1 MPAIQ
6 VEPMDRLRV
15 GRACLR
21 LAASNQTR
29 PMIKLSAALTL
40 ALVAAAMPLTA
51 SQKKPAKPAAKAAA
65 ARPLPTEF
73 MGVEIGSTFS
83 MPECSTE
90 DRGYGLPKSYAFED
104 KQAVR
109 PCWNAL
115 APDADYGR
123 PKGENYTVEFMP
135 PAGKRPPG
143 VVTSSALVVNGKIEG
158 VSFITNGLESQ
169 DSILSAL
176 TGKLGTPTQLK
187 ETRMQ
192 NRMGATFTSQE
203 AVGLQG
209 RQRLVRRHGWQDRP
223 RYRLRVHGSRVGV
236 RGSRLQRSAP
246 ELVLSARQS
255 LSNFT
260 GARPLQLRVRIPVEL
275 IARADKR

>member
-1 MPAIQ
+1 MF
-6 VEPMDRLRV
+6 
-15 GRACLR
+15 
-21 LAASNQTR
+21 
-29 PMIKLSAALTL
+29 KLSAALTL
-40 ALVAAAMPLTA
+40 ALVALAAMPLTA
-51 SQKKPAKPAAKAAA
+51 APKKAAKPAAKTAA

-115 APDADYGR
+115 APDGDYGR

-187 ETRMQ
+187 ETPMQ

-203 AVGLQG
+203 AEWAFKGGKGAFNGMVGKIDQG
-209 RQRLVRRHGWQDRP
+209 IGYVYTAAGSEYVEADYNARHQN
-223 RYRLRVHGSRVGV
+223 S
-236 RGSRLQRSAP
+236 
-246 ELVLSARQS
+246 
-255 LSNFT
+255 F
-260 GARPLQLRVRIPVEL
+260 
-275 IARADKR
+275 